1 MLQDTSIHL
10 QDAIDLAASH
20 YHLLQS
26 KKLEA
31 DAATKYIDVVKYSK
45 LPSVDASY
53 QAGLGTAN
61 NLTGL
66 FYPNGILPISG
77 PPSSS
82 NQFSPATGSAASVLM
97 NWQAGTFGQRD
108 AQIRVANA
116 DADAR
121 KADWQQA
128 IFLHKINVISTYL
141 DILLIKEKLN
151 IHLKN
156 IERINT
162 SLNQSR
168 TLAIT
173 GLKPGVDTALFLSE
187 LSKAKIDAMHADQQL
202 QISQLQLAQLI
213 GLDRTLPTPSD
224 TSFLRA
230 LPNEFIHQNEV
241 INKNPLVLRAQSLV
255 DLNKSKEDLLDKSA
269 LPKLNVWGNVFARGS
284 GFQKDGEVK
293 FIDGLGLN
301 RWNYSAGVQVVY
313 PILKNGEVKKQII
326 QQNILTQAAQEN
338 GEEVKSLLLLQQNI
352 ANTTF
357 TQSTAIANE
366 SKQLLSS
373 GQYAYKAMQTR
384 YETGLVSFSELIQA
398 QYNLIKAELDN
409 KTAYWDVW
417 KALLLQTAVQGDEQL
432 FLKATK
438 SR

>member
-313 PILKNGEVKKQII
+313 PILKNGEIKKQII

-357 TQSTAIANE
+357 TQSIAIANE

-432 FLKATK
+432 FLKATQ

>member
-1 MLQDTSIHL
+1 MLQDTLIHL

-173 GLKPGVDTALFLSE
+173 GLKPGVDTVLFLSE

-241 INKNPLVLRAQSLV
+241 ININPIVLRAQSLV